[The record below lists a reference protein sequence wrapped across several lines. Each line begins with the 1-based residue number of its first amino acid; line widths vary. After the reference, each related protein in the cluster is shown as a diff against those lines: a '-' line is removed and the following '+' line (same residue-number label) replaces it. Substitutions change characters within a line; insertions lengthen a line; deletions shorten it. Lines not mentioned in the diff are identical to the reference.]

1 MKTIKYISLF
11 VLIVLLHGCTKDL
24 TSLNEN
30 PAGYSELDPA
40 YQFTAVQAGM
50 SGDREDVWR
59 YDLLLASPMVQHLG
73 GAWGIQAG
81 GMYQVFDLT
90 YWASHWEK
98 TYPRELKNIED
109 VVYKTADDPE
119 QVNIHAA
126 ARILRVMIYAKMTD
140 LYGDIPY
147 SEAIKG
153 YTAGILLP
161 KYDKQED
168 IYVDFFKELDE
179 AVAQL
184 NVDKGPFDGD
194 LFYNG
199 NVAQW
204 KKLGNSLRLRLG
216 FRLTKVD
223 EQEARKQV
231 EVALNGGVLE
241 SNADI
246 AMTKHMNLSYREN
259 EYRGNGR
266 SQVFKNEAIS
276 SGFKLTTTLVDY
288 MHDRQDPR
296 LKIYGGTYLGDGIVG
311 VSQSIQDITDYIEP
325 IGVRPGAM
333 GWDYWEDYG
342 SIVDGDG
349 ISRWV
354 GHSFKFVQPS
364 IYVSALD
371 APFFHL
377 TYAEVEFLKAEAALR
392 GWGGLSHANAVGH
405 FHHGIEASCAMMAH
419 YPGAPAIDTDKIEAL
434 KASYSPFPSDF
445 ADAMD
450 AVHGQMW
457 VNFFLN
463 GAEAYANYR
472 RTGYPSVIIPY
483 EGTASN
489 PSETGGIIPQRF
501 FYPQS
506 ELIQNAT
513 NVEEAISRMGG
524 KDDWLK
530 PVRWDK
536 Q

>member
-1 MKTIKYISLF
+1 MKTIKYISLL
-11 VLIVLLHGCTKDL
+11 VLAVLLHGCTKDL

-30 PAGYSELDPA
+30 PAGYNELDPA
-40 YQFTAVQAGM
+40 YQFTTVQTGM

-59 YDLLLASPMVQHLG
+59 YDLLLASPMIQHLG

-81 GMYQVFDLT
+81 GMYQVFDLN

-109 VVYKTADDPE
+109 VVYKTAEDPD

-147 SEAIKG
+147 SEAVKG
-153 YTAGILLP
+153 FTDGILLP

-168 IYVDFFKELDE
+168 IYADFFKELDQ

-184 NVDKGPFDGD
+184 DVNKGAFGGD

-199 NVAQW
+199 NVEQW

-216 FRLTKVD
+216 FRLTKVN
-223 EQEARKQV
+223 EAEARKQV
-231 EVALNGGVLE
+231 EAALTGGVLE

-246 AMTKHMNLSYREN
+246 AMTKHMNISYREN

-266 SQVFKNEAIS
+266 SQVFKNENLS
-276 SGFKLTTTLVDY
+276 SGFKLTKTLVDY
-288 MHDRQDPR
+288 MYERNDPR
-296 LKIYGGTYLGDGIVG
+296 LKVYGGTYLGDAIVG
-311 VSQSIQDITDYIEP
+311 SSPLIQDITDYIEP
-325 IGVRPGAM
+325 IGVIPGAM
-333 GWDYWEDYG
+333 GWQFWSDYG
-342 SIVDGDG
+342 SIQDDEGN
-349 ISRWV
+349 SYWV

-371 APFFHL
+371 APFFHF
-377 TYAEVEFLKAEAALR
+377 TYAEVELLKAEAALR
-392 GWGGLSHANAVGH
+392 GWGGLSDVAGH
-405 FHHGIEASCAMMAH
+405 FNKGVEASCAMMAH
-419 YPGAPAIDTDKIEAL
+419 YPGAPAINPEQVAAL
-434 KASYSPFPSDF
+434 QASYQPFPTSREE
-445 ADAMD
+445 AMD
-450 AVHGQMW
+450 AIHGQMW

-463 GAEAYANYR
+463 GVEAYSNYR
-472 RTGYPSVIIPY
+472 RTGYPSVIIPFESAEWY
-483 EGTASN
+483 T
-489 PSETGGIIPQRF
+489 SETGGIMPKRF

-506 ELIQNAT
+506 ELIQNPS
-513 NVEEAISRMGG
+513 NVQDAISRMGG

-530 PVRWDK
+530 SVWWDV